1 MIVEEGTTK
10 DNVKFYVV
18 DKEHLVE
25 ELQKKKDEGWD
36 YLVLM
41 SGVDRKEYLEVVYHL
56 SSYSKRGLV
65 IIKAR
70 TKDEKLPSASK
81 LWEAATWF
89 EREIYDLVGVK
100 FEGHPNLTRLFLPEG
115 WVGHPLRKNYDM
127 NKEQFVNMDDD
138 GKDVVSFDSKDGW

>member
-100 FEGHPNLTRLFLPEG
+100 FEGHPNLTACFCR
-115 WVGHPLRKNYDM
+115 
-127 NKEQFVNMDDD
+127 
-138 GKDVVSFDSKDGW
+138 KDG